1 VKLNFLVSDL
11 GSAEADGKV
20 EKFSIQ
26 RGLRKRD
33 SSDGSGYFN
42 EYIINENYE
51 RPLLY
56 EEYKHI
62 LDNVYDL
69 DIQEFMIFQN

>member
-1 VKLNFLVSDL
+1 
-11 GSAEADGKV
+11 V
-20 EKFSIQ
+20 EKLSIQ